1 MNGGDRGKQLG
12 DSKNLPPSS
21 ASQHAAERSQNGS
34 AGSAL
39 APRQADEATAAC
51 QGPGLLNDQRPRPLL
66 HPPTPLWLR
75 GRSSLLDAGPEVCVA
90 VHARMKNVCW
100 SLLEF
105 CFSLERPRLQFD
117 NSLIK

>member
-1 MNGGDRGKQLG
+1 MNGGDRGKELG

-51 QGPGLLNDQRPRPLL
+51 QGPGLLNDQRPRP
-66 HPPTPLWLR
+66 PPP
-75 GRSSLLDAGPEVCVA
+75 DAA
-90 VHARMKNVCW
+90 LA
-100 SLLEF
+100 
-105 CFSLERPRLQFD
+105 ERPQLPLGRRPGGVCCCA
-117 NSLIK
+117 